1 MNDVVQGVD
10 TSRDLVLRALTFI
23 LLSVFMFIIG
33 RIFRNQIRIPMAEFL
48 GIFISINLVIA
59 SNIAWWR
66 TQPTSKG
73 IITKDSSWA
82 NLLDAD
88 PNWIFQLLLF
98 IPIAYFLST
107 SLNRIIL
114 PLAVLGLLSFI
125 IEILQQSLYWGYSK
139 PADSVAN
146 ISGALIG
153 VILAR
158 LKRK

>member
-23 LLSVFMFIIG
+23 LLSVFMLIIG
-33 RIFRNQIRIPMAEFL
+33 KIFRNQIRIPMAEFL

-66 TQPTSKG
+66 TQPTSTG

-98 IPIAYFLST
+98 IPLAYFLSS

-114 PLAVLGLLSFI
+114 PLTVLGLLSFI
-125 IEILQQSLYWGYSK
+125 IEILQQRLYWGYSK
-139 PADSVAN
+139 PADLVAN

-153 VILAR
+153 VMLAR